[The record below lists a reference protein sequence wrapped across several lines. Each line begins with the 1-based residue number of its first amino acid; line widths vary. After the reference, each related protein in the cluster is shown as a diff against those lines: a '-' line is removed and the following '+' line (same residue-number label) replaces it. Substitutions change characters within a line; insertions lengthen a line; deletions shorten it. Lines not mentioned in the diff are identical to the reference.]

1 MRREWIKD
9 MKVYEGALLIITS
22 SLVVDLLLSY
32 NETCENKGVKQ
43 TYLRLYM
50 VCILLMIMDWID
62 VL

>member
-1 MRREWIKD
+1 

-50 VCILLMIMDWID
+50 VCILLIIMDWID

>member
-1 MRREWIKD
+1 

-43 TYLRLYM
+43 TYWRLYM
-50 VCILLMIMDWID
+50 VCILLIIMDWID
-62 VL
+62 AL